1 MRLELILEPKNQ
13 EFTISL
19 NYQYYLYISFFIIFD
34 NASKEFLDW
43 AKEKGFTNRNSRFF
57 MYNFSFIKFINERV
71 VDINKAT
78 ITSSGEVRIIF
89 TAPIFEKEK
98 QEYVI
103 NLLKNN
109 NIHFYPAKRENQEF
123 TIKEVNLIDTIPFE
137 KEMTYKM
144 SSVSCFFTNN
154 YGHFFRI
161 GDPNL
166 EKRLIED
173 LKYKYELVYG
183 KRYNSEINI
192 EFDKEYIETK
202 KVTKLITMKENTDKE
217 YKIRGFNCPF
227 VLSAEPEMQYIAYH
241 CGIGMKNKFGFGCLN
256 VLKKEDLSQSE
267 QENHNLQDDSKSN
280 YTNSKDNASESNTKN
295 SQTQGIMSKLK
306 NIFGL

>member
-13 EFTISL
+13 EFTIPL

-34 NASKEFLDW
+34 NASKEFLEW

-57 MYNFSFIKFINERV
+57 MYNFSFIKFLNERT

-89 TAPIFEKEK
+89 TSPIFDKEK
-98 QEYVI
+98 QEYII
-103 NLLKNN
+103 NLLKGN
-109 NIHFYPAKRENQEF
+109 NIHFYPAKKENQEF
-123 TIKEVNLIDTIPFE
+123 TIKEVNLIESIPFDR
-137 KEMTYKM
+137 EMNYKM

-173 LKYKYELVYG
+173 LKYKYELVYR

-192 EFDKEYIETK
+192 IFDKEYIANK

-227 VLSAEPEMQYIAYH
+227 VLTAEPDMQYIAYH
-241 CGIGMKNKFGFGCLN
+241 CGLGMKNKFGFGCLEVQKN
-256 VLKKEDLSQSE
+256 EEVNQLNL
-267 QENHNLQDDSKSN
+267 ENHNYKTSNDSKSEYN
-280 YTNSKDNASESNTKN
+280 NNEDKTYNK
-295 SQTQGIMSKLK
+295 QTQGIIGKLK